1 MKNVRFTVEKL
12 KTDFQCFYPR
22 GSKEK
27 IQGTYFEI
35 CQTYFKIS
43 QTYFLPPENYIEK
56 CLENADKKLRSS
68 PVCAANV
75 LKCRLQGTKMLP
87 FQNKILMCAV
97 IPG

>member
-1 MKNVRFTVEKL
+1 MGAKKKYKAHISKYVRHIL
-12 KTDFQCFYPR
+12 KYLRP
-22 GSKEK
+22 
-27 IQGTYFEI
+27 I
-35 CQTYFKIS
+35 
-43 QTYFLPPENYIEK
+43 FLPPENYIEK

-75 LKCRLQGTKMLP
+75 LQCRLQGTKMLP